1 MDLKNLTPTSDT
13 IEVTLVHPNTLEPLM
28 NEGLA
33 KDREMTITLHAPH
46 SKEYKKLVHE
56 QTDKRLAQMQ
66 KSKKVQISASDLER
80 SSIDILAKATKEWD
94 ITYDGESPKLSLVK
108 AREIYSECFWIK
120 DQLEEAINETLDFTQ
135 A

>member
-13 IEVTLVHPNTLEPLM
+13 IEVILVHPNTLEPLM
-28 NEGLA
+28 NEGN
-33 KDREMTITLHAPH
+33 KKSEMSITLYAPH

-56 QTDKRLAQMQ
+56 QTDKRLAQLQ
-66 KSKKVQISASDLER
+66 KSKRVQISASDIEK
-80 SSIDILAKATKEWD
+80 SSIDILAKDTKEWD
-94 ITYDGESPKLSLVK
+94 ITYDGESPKLTVPK
-108 AREIYSECFWIK
+108 AREIYTEYFWIK

>member
-1 MDLKNLTPTSDT
+1 MDLKNLTPASDT
-13 IEVTLVHPNTLEPLM
+13 IEVILVHPNTLEPLM
-28 NEGLA
+28 NEGL
-33 KDREMTITLHAPH
+33 DNEMSITLYAPH

-66 KSKKVQISASDLER
+66 KSKKVQVSAADLEK

-94 ITYDGESPKLSLVK
+94 ITYDGESPKLTVPK
-108 AREIYSECFWIK
+108 AREIYSEYFWIK

>member
-13 IEVTLVHPNTLEPLM
+13 IEVILVHPNTLEPLM
-28 NEGLA
+28 NEGS
-33 KDREMTITLHAPH
+33 DSEMSITLHAPH
-46 SKEYKKLVHE
+46 SPEYKKLVHE

-66 KSKKVQISASDLER
+66 KSKKMQLSAADLEK

-94 ITYDGESPKLSLVK
+94 ITYDGESPKLTVVK
-108 AREIYSECFWIK
+108 AREIYADCFWIK
-120 DQLEEAINETLDFTQ
+120 DQLEEAINDTLDFTQ

>member
-1 MDLKNLTPTSDT
+1 MDLKNLTPASDT
-13 IEVTLVHPNTLEPLM
+13 IEVILVHPNTLEPLM
-28 NEGLA
+28 NEGS
-33 KDREMTITLHAPH
+33 DNEMSITLYAPH

-66 KSKKVQISASDLER
+66 KSKKVQVSAADLEK

-94 ITYDGESPKLSLVK
+94 ITYDGESPKLSVAK
-108 AREIYSECFWIK
+108 AKEIYSEYFWIK

>member
-13 IEVTLVHPNTLEPLM
+13 IEVILVHPNTLEPLM
-28 NEGLA
+28 NEGS
-33 KDREMTITLHAPH
+33 DNEMSITLYAPH

-66 KSKKVQISASDLER
+66 KSKKMQLSAADLEK

-94 ITYDGESPKLSLVK
+94 ITYDGESPKLSVAK
-108 AREIYSECFWIK
+108 AKEIYTEYFWIK

>member
-13 IEVTLVHPNTLEPLM
+13 IEVILVHPNTLEPLM
-28 NEGLA
+28 NEGT
-33 KDREMTITLHAPH
+33 KKREMSITLHAPH

-66 KSKKVQISASDLER
+66 KSKKVQISAADLEK
-80 SSIDILAKATKEWD
+80 SSIDVLAKATKEWD
-94 ITYDGESPKLSLVK
+94 ITYDGESPKLSVVK
-108 AREIYSECFWIK
+108 AKEIYTEYFWIK

>member
-13 IEVTLVHPNTLEPLM
+13 IEVILVHPNTLEPLM
-28 NEGLA
+28 NEGT
-33 KDREMTITLHAPH
+33 KKREMSITLHAPH

-66 KSKKVQISASDLER
+66 KSKKIQISAADLEK
-80 SSIDILAKATKEWD
+80 SSIDVLAKATKEWD
-94 ITYDGESPKLSLVK
+94 ITYDGESPKLSVVK
-108 AREIYSECFWIK
+108 AKEIYTEYFWIK
-120 DQLEEAINETLDFTQ
+120 DQLEEAINDTLDFTQ

>member
-1 MDLKNLTPTSDT
+1 MDSKNLTPASDT
-13 IEVTLVHPNTLEPLM
+13 IEVILVHPNTLEPLM
-28 NEGLA
+28 NEGS
-33 KDREMTITLHAPH
+33 DNEMSITLYAPH

-66 KSKKVQISASDLER
+66 KSKKVQVSAADLEK

-94 ITYDGESPKLSLVK
+94 ITYDGESPKLSVAK
-108 AREIYSECFWIK
+108 AKEIYSEYFWIK

>member
-13 IEVTLVHPNTLEPLM
+13 IEVILVHPKTLEPLM
-28 NEGLA
+28 NEGT
-33 KDREMTITLHAPH
+33 KKREMSITLHAPH
-46 SKEYKKLVHE
+46 SPEYKKLVHE
-56 QTDKRLAQMQ
+56 QTDKRLAQLQ
-66 KSKKVQISASDLER
+66 KSKRVQISASDIEK

-94 ITYDGESPKLSLVK
+94 ITYDGESPKLSVAK

>member
-13 IEVTLVHPNTLEPLM
+13 IEVILVHPNTLEPLM
-28 NEGLA
+28 NEGT
-33 KDREMTITLHAPH
+33 KKREMSITLHAPH

-66 KSKKVQISASDLER
+66 KSKKVQISAADLEK
-80 SSIDILAKATKEWD
+80 SSIDVLAKATKEWD
-94 ITYDGESPKLSLVK
+94 ITYDGESPKLSVVK
-108 AREIYSECFWIK
+108 AKEIYTEYFWIK
-120 DQLEEAINETLDFTQ
+120 DQLEEAINDTLDFTQ

>member
-1 MDLKNLTPTSDT
+1 MDLKNLTPKSDT
-13 IEVTLVHPNTLEPLM
+13 IEVILVHPNTLEPLM
-28 NEGLA
+28 NEGS
-33 KDREMTITLHAPH
+33 DNEMSITLYAPH

-66 KSKKVQISASDLER
+66 KSKKVQISSAELER

-94 ITYDGESPKLSLVK
+94 ITYDGEAPKLSVPK
-108 AREIYSECFWIK
+108 AREIYTEYFWIK
-120 DQLEEAINETLDFTQ
+120 NQLEEAINDTLDFTQ

>member
-13 IEVTLVHPNTLEPLM
+13 IEVILVHPNTLEPLM
-28 NEGLA
+28 NEGT
-33 KDREMTITLHAPH
+33 KKREMSITLHAPH

-66 KSKKVQISASDLER
+66 KSKKVQISAADLEK
-80 SSIDILAKATKEWD
+80 SSIDVLAKATKEWD
-94 ITYDGESPKLSLVK
+94 ITYDGESPKLSVTK
-108 AREIYSECFWIK
+108 AKEIYTEYFWIK

>member
-1 MDLKNLTPTSDT
+1 MDLKNLTPTSYT
-13 IEVTLVHPNTLEPLM
+13 IEVILVHPNTLEPLM
-28 NEGLA
+28 NEGT
-33 KDREMTITLHAPH
+33 KKREMSITLHAPH

-66 KSKKVQISASDLER
+66 KSKKVQISAADLEK
-80 SSIDILAKATKEWD
+80 SSIDVLAKATKEWD
-94 ITYDGESPKLSLVK
+94 ITYDGESPKLSVAK
-108 AREIYSECFWIK
+108 AKEIYTEYFWIK

>member
-13 IEVTLVHPNTLEPLM
+13 IEVILVHPNTLEPLM

-33 KDREMTITLHAPH
+33 KDREMTITLYAPH

-56 QTDKRLAQMQ
+56 QTDKRLSQMQ
-66 KSKKVQISASDLER
+66 KSKKVQISAADLER

-94 ITYDGESPKLSLVK
+94 ITYDGESPKLTVPK
-108 AREIYSECFWIK
+108 AREIYTEYFWIK
-120 DQLEEAINETLDFTQ
+120 DQLEEAINDTLDFTK

>member
-13 IEVTLVHPNTLEPLM
+13 IEVILVHPNTLEPLM
-28 NEGLA
+28 NEGT
-33 KDREMTITLHAPH
+33 KKREMSITLHAPH

-66 KSKKVQISASDLER
+66 KSKKVQISAADLER
-80 SSIDILAKATKEWD
+80 SSIDVLAKATKEWD
-94 ITYDGESPKLSLVK
+94 ITYDGESPKLSVAK
-108 AREIYSECFWIK
+108 AKEIYTEYFWIK